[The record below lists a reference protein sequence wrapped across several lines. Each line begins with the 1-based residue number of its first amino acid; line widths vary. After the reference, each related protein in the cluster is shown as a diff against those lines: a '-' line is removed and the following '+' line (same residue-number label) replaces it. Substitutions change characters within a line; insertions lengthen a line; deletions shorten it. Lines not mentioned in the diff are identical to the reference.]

1 MLHPCSHLLF
11 SLSLTRVIYAANA
24 FAHAPA
30 CTPARCQVAGEFYT
44 SPLAQALWRRH
55 VRFMLTRVNR
65 YTGVSLAED
74 PTVSILELA
83 NEPRPKGGAP
93 MWRSDLAPFT
103 SWLANASALL
113 KSLAPSTLVASGAEG
128 DTQRLS
134 LGQAAL
140 LSQNGSGIDV
150 VTIHAWPMNF
160 QWLDPSSAASAT
172 YALAAARTYLGAS
185 VAEAAALGKPALV
198 EEFGWPRDMGS
209 LSPAAPTAAR
219 DAMYTMV
226 FDAVT
231 ASAESAGALAGAAFW
246 GYAGS
251 GRPEFGAAAV
261 PVTAAEA
268 CAGAAARVPPPMMPA
283 AAAATPPL
291 RNFAGGA
298 ADWSACFFD
307 EGARPEACPYWTW
320 WAPAAAWPNATFRGQ
335 STLVHDPP
343 HESQGWYSVYDAD
356 ASTLAVVAKAARR
369 LAQLQACARAAV
381 ASTRAAERMDGVAV
395 GGLYGAA
402 ACVSALGAPPDAGG
416 DSPPPRVRACAA
428 AAMSAAAAA
437 GKPAL
442 PSTEQQLL
450 SRTSSGSANDASFW
464 ARLGAAAPAPGASYD
479 AGEEEGRRRLR
490 E

>member
-1 MLHPCSHLLF
+1 
-11 SLSLTRVIYAANA
+11 
-24 FAHAPA
+24 
-30 CTPARCQVAGEFYT
+30 VAGEFYT
-44 SPLAQALWRRH
+44 SPLAQNLWRRH

-65 YTGVSLAED
+65 YTGVPIAKD

-93 MWRSDLAPFT
+93 VWRADLSPFT

-150 VTIHAWPMNF
+150 VTIHAWPQNF
-160 QWLDPSSAASAT
+160 NWLDPSSPASAT
-172 YALAAARTYLGAS
+172 YALAAARAYLSAS

-209 LSPAAPTAAR
+209 LSPSAPTSGR
-219 DAMYTMV
+219 DAFYTMV

-251 GRPEFGAAAV
+251 GRPDFGADAV

-268 CAGAAARVPPPMMPA
+268 CAGAAAARIPGA
-283 AAAATPPL
+283 AAVAASPPL

-335 STLVHDPP
+335 STFVHDPP
-343 HESQGWYSVYDAD
+343 R
-356 ASTLAVVAKAARR
+356 KCR
-369 LAQLQACARAAV
+369 
-381 ASTRAAERMDGVAV
+381 
-395 GGLYGAA
+395 
-402 ACVSALGAPPDAGG
+402 
-416 DSPPPRVRACAA
+416 
-428 AAMSAAAAA
+428 
-437 GKPAL
+437 AL
-442 PSTEQQLL
+442 PVFFPLRVLT
-450 SRTSSGSANDASFW
+450 
-464 ARLGAAAPAPGASYD
+464 PACCTLHAH
-479 AGEEEGRRRLR
+479 R
-490 E
+490 